1 MRWPVRSRPAVT
13 SLCCPRGQV
22 GRGLAYALALTLAA
36 PAQAQ
41 TPPSAAPATA
51 PETPTAEPS
60 GQNEALRQFRAAK
73 DLYNAGAFAEA
84 AETFAASYEAAAS
97 PEAAFNA
104 ARAHDK
110 RGDEVAAMT
119 WIRRYLASAA
129 PDDASYPQAQQ
140 RAQELRARLGE
151 LRLQLDST
159 DELREIRVNGEV
171 VTLADFPKLVTPG
184 RVELRLF
191 GAEPG
196 EVADMPAEVAAGGT
210 WTVQF
215 TGFKPPEPE
224 PTPPPPRVLRPDPTP
239 MMSAPR
245 RGRPLAVL
253 FWTGTGLTTASAITM
268 GVFGGLVLRKH
279 TGYPDCVQ
287 AGTCMTGRDS
297 FLRYQKITN
306 VMVGVT
312 SGLAVITLALG
323 LAALRER
330 KAGREP
336 TNGRV
341 RVTLDGVQVAF

>member
-1 MRWPVRSRPAVT
+1 M
-13 SLCCPRGQV
+13 
-22 GRGLAYALALTLAA
+22 LALTLGA

-41 TPPSAAPATA
+41 TPPSAAPVTA

-73 DLYNAGAFAEA
+73 DLYNVGAFAEA
-84 AETFAASYEAAAS
+84 AEAFAASYAAAAS

-110 RGDEVAAMT
+110 GGDEVATMT
-119 WIRRYLASAA
+119 WLRRYIASAA

-196 EVADMPAEVAAGGT
+196 EVADMPGEVAAGGT

-215 TGFKPPEPE
+215 TGFVKPPAPA
-224 PTPPPPRVLRPDPTP
+224 PAPAPPRVLRPDPTP
-239 MMSAPR
+239 TMSAPR
-245 RGRPLAVL
+245 RARPLAVL

-268 GVFGGLVLRKH
+268 GVFAGLVLRKH

-287 AGTCMTGRDS
+287 ARTCMTDRDS